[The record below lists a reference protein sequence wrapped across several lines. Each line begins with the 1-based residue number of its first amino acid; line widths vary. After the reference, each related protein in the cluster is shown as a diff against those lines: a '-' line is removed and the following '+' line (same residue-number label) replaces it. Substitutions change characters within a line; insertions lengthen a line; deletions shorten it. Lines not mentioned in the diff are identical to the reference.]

1 MTMPRNDLTPQRT
14 YCARLERGIRV
25 IAGTVVDKGR
35 RRREENELAG
45 ARVLDVL
52 EKPVED

>member
-1 MTMPRNDLTPQRT
+1 MTMPRNDLSLQMT

-35 RRREENELAG
+35 GRREENELAG

-52 EKPVED
+52 ERLFED

>member
-1 MTMPRNDLTPQRT
+1 MTMPRNDLSPQRT

-35 RRREENELAG
+35 GRREENELAG

-52 EKPVED
+52 ERPVED